1 MGTPAEQ
8 STTQENRDGPV
19 ETPTDASA
27 QAPENVVPQS
37 NSDIELARLEDRW
50 RRALADLDNLRKRY
64 ARELER
70 ERQLERS
77 KVASAWLAVV
87 DNLERALHHSEG
99 DADSVVAG
107 VRAILDQAV
116 QVLDNLGY
124 PRDTETGVPFDPERH
139 EVFNVTDDGGSAPGT
154 VLEVLRPG
162 YGKGAQQL
170 RPAAVVV
177 SGREE

>member
-1 MGTPAEQ
+1 MGNPAEQ
-8 STTQENRDGPV
+8 STTQESRHGPV
-19 ETPTDASA
+19 ETPADTS
-27 QAPENVVPQS
+27 PEAGVPQS
-37 NSDIELARLEDRW
+37 SSDTELARLEDRW

-64 ARELER
+64 ARELDR
-70 ERQLERS
+70 ERKLERS
-77 KVASAWLAVV
+77 KVAGAWLPVV
-87 DNLERALHHSEG
+87 DNLERALRHSGG

-116 QVLDNLGY
+116 QVLDSLGY
-124 PRDTETGVPFDPERH
+124 PRDAETGVLFDPERH
-139 EVFNVTDDGGSAPGT
+139 EVVNVTDDGGSAPGT

-162 YGKGAQQL
+162 YGKGSQQL

>member
-8 STTQENRDGPV
+8 STTQESGDAPV
-19 ETPTDASA
+19 ETPADPSSET
-27 QAPENVVPQS
+27 VVPQS
-37 NSDIELARLEDRW
+37 NSDTELARLEDRW

-64 ARELER
+64 ARELDR
-70 ERQLERS
+70 ERKLERS
-77 KVASAWLAVV
+77 NVAGAWLPVV
-87 DNLERALHHSEG
+87 DNLERALNHSGG
-99 DADSVVAG
+99 DADSVIAG

-116 QVLDNLGY
+116 QVLDSLGY
-124 PRDTETGVPFDPERH
+124 PRDAEKGVPFDPERH
-139 EVFNVTDDGGSAPGT
+139 EVVNVTDNGGGPSGM

-162 YGKGAQQL
+162 YGKGSQQL